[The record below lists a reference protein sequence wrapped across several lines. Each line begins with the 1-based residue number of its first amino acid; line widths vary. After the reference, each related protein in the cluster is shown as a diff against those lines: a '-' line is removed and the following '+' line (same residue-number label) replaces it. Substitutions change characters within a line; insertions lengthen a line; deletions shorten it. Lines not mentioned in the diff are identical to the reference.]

1 MTAFRLTLI
10 LATLLAVAGL
20 PTQDAWATAK
30 SEEETYDP
38 TLDPA
43 YKVWRSLSGR
53 EDSEAFFLVAQRYEK
68 GEKVQ
73 VNQITALQYYILA
86 AELDHKEAEAA
97 VERLNKSLSKSD
109 RAKARE
115 RAANW
120 SPVTDEDIVEQQPV
134 RRPSNDRARLLAAAD
149 SGNFDQVKELLDK
162 GVPTDTRDEHQ
173 WTPLMLAALQGH
185 DKIVS
190 LLLDEG
196 ADIDTQGINGTTPL
210 MAAASSGWLSVI
222 KRLITAGADMD
233 LEDNAGETAFYMA
246 EQFEHR
252 AVVTYLAKIHASPEV
267 IKEVQA
273 YLIAKGYKLGK
284 PDGLWGPNTEKAVQ
298 SFQKK
303 LGLPPDGRI
312 TKKFLTLIRDGS
324 ESSDKKSKAK
334 KAS

>member
-1 MTAFRLTLI
+1 MSAFRFTLI
-10 LATLLAVAGL
+10 LAAALVIAG
-20 PTQDAWATAK
+20 TSMQGAWAATK
-30 SEEETYDP
+30 SDEETYDP

-43 YKVWRSLSGR
+43 YKVWRSLSGQ
-53 EDSEAFFLVAQRYEK
+53 EESEAFFLVAQRYEK
-68 GEKVQ
+68 GAKVQ
-73 VNQITALQYYILA
+73 ANQITALQYYILA

-97 VERLNKSLSKSD
+97 VERLNKSLSKAD

-120 SPVTDEDIVEQQPV
+120 SPVTDEDVAKKQPAK
-134 RRPSNDRARLLAAAD
+134 RPDNNRARLLAAAD

-162 GVPTDTRDEHQ
+162 GIPVDTRDEHH

-190 LLLDEG
+190 FLLDQG
-196 ADIDTQGINGTTPL
+196 ADIETQDVNGTTPL
-210 MAAASSGWLSVI
+210 MAAASSGWLAVV
-222 KRLITAGADMD
+222 KRLMTAGADMD
-233 LEDNAGETAFYMA
+233 VEDNAGETAFYMA

-252 AVVTYLAKIHASPEV
+252 TVVTYFAKIHASPEI
-267 IKEVQA
+267 IKEVQTF
-273 YLIAKGYKLGK
+273 LISKGYKLGK

-303 LGLPPDGRI
+303 LGLPADGRI
-312 TKKFLTLIRDGS
+312 TKKFLTMIRDASGNG
-324 ESSDKKSKAK
+324 DKKSKAK